1 MMLRRHLAAAI
12 LTACLFSVSTAA
24 DTIAELVL
32 IDGQSLTGKWLPAAE
47 PGRVALHVD
56 GQDRL
61 LREDDLISAR
71 FPDAFKTPMLEGWEV
86 TVWSNDG
93 SIFPADINV
102 DQANR
107 VVLKT
112 PFTDRAIVQIDDIA
126 AIRWNRN
133 GIGTA
138 ADMRRFRALRKASKD
153 ILVAAHKDGLRVLEG
168 TLETLSAAGGSFNFR
183 GRVLEF
189 HSGNAFALI
198 LAGNARAVPSP
209 AVCVISD
216 EYRIAGRLLDTTVDT
231 VSLLA
236 LSGLRIVLPLPTIRQ
251 IIFHSARV
259 KYLGDLKP
267 AGVRQASV
275 LGTEWPMRTDR
286 SVSNQPMSMA
296 SRPFA
301 RGIGVHADSEITYR
315 IDSAYVSLAATIG
328 IDDRARPAGHVIFRV
343 IGDNTELF
351 SSGPIT
357 GRDEPLDIL
366 VDVGGVE
373 ELKLVVE
380 HAEQLDIGDHAN
392 WANARL
398 IKP

>member
-1 MMLRRHLAAAI
+1 MLRLHLAAAI
-12 LTACLFSVSTAA
+12 LIVWLCGVSAVG
-24 DTIAELVL
+24 DTITELVL
-32 IDGQSLTGKWLPAAE
+32 IDGQELKGKWLPAAE
-47 PGRVALHVD
+47 PGKVALHAD
-56 GQDRL
+56 GEDRL

-71 FPDAFKTPMLEGWEV
+71 FPDAFKTPMLQAWEV

-93 SIFPADINV
+93 SIFPADISV
-102 DQANR
+102 DEANR

-133 GIGTA
+133 RVGTA
-138 ADMRRFRALRKASKD
+138 ADLRRFRALRKASKD
-153 ILVAAHKDGLRVLEG
+153 ILVAAHKDGLRALEG
-168 TLETLSAAGGSFNFR
+168 TLETLSAVGGSFNFR
-183 GRVLEF
+183 GRVLKF

-198 LAGNARAVPSP
+198 LAGDARAVPSP
-209 AVCVISD
+209 AVCVISE
-216 EYRIAGRLLDTTVDT
+216 EYRIAGRLLHTTADT

-236 LSGLRIVLPLPTIRQ
+236 LSGLQIVLPLPTIRQ
-251 IIFHSARV
+251 ILFHSARV

-267 AGVRQASV
+267 AGVRQASL

-286 SVSNQPMSMA
+286 SVSNQPMRMA

-301 RGIGVHADSEITYR
+301 RGIGVHADSEITYQ
-315 IDSAYVSLAATIG
+315 INSTYVSLAATIG
-328 IDDRARPAGHVIFRV
+328 IDDRARPAGDVIFRV

-366 VDVGGVE
+366 VDVGGVD
-373 ELKLVVE
+373 ELRLVVE